1 MSNSSVTR
9 SHILYDMGM
18 VRVGFGLIPISW
30 KKPFVTYVGVG
41 VGTISSIKQNV
52 DLEAIDLELK
62 I

>member
-9 SHILYDMGM
+9 SHILYDIGI
-18 VRVGFGLIPISW
+18 RVGFGLIPISW